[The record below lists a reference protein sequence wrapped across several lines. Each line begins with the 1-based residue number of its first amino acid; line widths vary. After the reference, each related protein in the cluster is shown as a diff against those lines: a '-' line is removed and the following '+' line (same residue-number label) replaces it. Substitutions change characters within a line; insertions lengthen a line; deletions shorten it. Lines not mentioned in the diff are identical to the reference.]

1 MFALRKLS
9 AMTTAFCIH
18 FFYPDGEPPES
29 GSQQVAAL
37 SEKWLSICREVFN
50 LNGPVFTY
58 NMGSSLSHF
67 DIEFAGPIC
76 KLKINGRM
84 CFELAITSGDA
95 TQQDIA
101 TIDYFRTTLGRYV
114 CIAGS
119 DLTDSASA
127 TIKSAVANPS
137 VLVIDHLVNDIED
150 EQKHALIQL
159 GYHFVGAYYEYL
171 THNQWRTKP

>member
-1 MFALRKLS
+1 
-9 AMTTAFCIH
+9 MTAAFCIH

-29 GSQQVAAL
+29 GSQRIDAL

-84 CFELAITSGDA
+84 CFELAITSGVA
-95 TQQDIA
+95 AQQDIA
-101 TIDYFRTTLGRYV
+101 TIDYFRTTLDRYV

-119 DLTDSASA
+119 DLADSASA
-127 TIKSAVANPS
+127 TIKSALANPS
-137 VLVIDHLVNDIED
+137 VLVIDQLVDDIED
-150 EQKHALIQL
+150 EHKHALIQL

-171 THNQWRTKP
+171 THNDGRTKP